1 MKYTEKYMVV
11 PFGEENDLSYDEK
24 LEKKMT
30 EVLYDNTLPVST
42 IVKKYNNLLSKL
54 LVNFKPN
61 SIQSDEIAN
70 LHADVLALRDTTN
83 KGRYFSDLL
92 KNIIKPVDNLVKK
105 ENNVG
110 CIKQI
115 CDL

>member
-42 IVKKYNNLLSKL
+42 IVKKYNK
-54 LVNFKPN
+54 
-61 SIQSDEIAN
+61 
-70 LHADVLALRDTTN
+70 
-83 KGRYFSDLL
+83 
-92 KNIIKPVDNLVKK
+92 
-105 ENNVG
+105 
-110 CIKQI
+110 
-115 CDL
+115 